1 VIALWAFNINSNH
14 EIDCRMDHADM
25 EFVVGTV
32 QREERI
38 KE

>member
-25 EFVVGTV
+25 EFGTV